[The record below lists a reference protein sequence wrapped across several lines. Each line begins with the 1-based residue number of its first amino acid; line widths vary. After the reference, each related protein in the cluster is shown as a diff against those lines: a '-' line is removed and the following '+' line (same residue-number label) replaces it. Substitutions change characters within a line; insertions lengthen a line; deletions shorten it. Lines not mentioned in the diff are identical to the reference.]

1 MSNIETVPIKAPPH
15 CESMAEVRAGVD
27 EVDRQLLELLALRF
41 GFMDAAARIKGE
53 KSQVRD
59 EDRKTQVIANAVHLA
74 KQYGLPAEQIGKLWD
89 DLVEI
94 SIAHE
99 SEKWEDLHR

>member
-1 MSNIETVPIKAPPH
+1 M
-15 CESMAEVRAGVD
+15 GVD
-27 EVDRQLLELLALRF
+27 EVDRQLMELLALRF
-41 GFMDAAARIKGE
+41 GYMDAAARIKGE

-59 EDRKTQVIANAVHLA
+59 EVRKAQVIANVVDLA
-74 KQYGLPAEQIGKLWD
+74 KQYELPAEDVGKLWD

-99 SEKWEDLHR
+99 SAKWDDLRR